1 MSKSFSPPL
10 KIPFAKSRE
19 REFLY
24 LEEVDNLIA
33 ATQNT
38 RAGTRNCARAM
49 LLFCQALQPIELSK
63 ATLLRR

>member
-1 MSKSFSPPL
+1 MTLSVPPRKL
-10 KIPFAKSRE
+10 PFFDRRE

-24 LEEVDNLIA
+24 LEEVDHTIA

-38 RAGTRNCARAM
+38 RSATRNKAIAI
-49 LLFCQALQPIELSK
+49 LFFCQALQPIELSK